1 MRKKYSLANVRQRK
15 SDAVVV
21 KVVPPEGGRE
31 GGREGEHE
39 ITCETFL
46 KKVHNLPITENVI

>member
-1 MRKKYSLANVRQRK
+1 M
-15 SDAVVV
+15 V
-21 KVVPPEGGRE
+21 KVVPPEGEGEREGGRE

-46 KKVHNLPITENVI
+46 KKVHNLPITANVI